1 MSPEDLRLRNE
12 TYRLFGTLGR
22 APSADDVADALG
34 STGAT
39 VLAGWQRLHD
49 GHALV
54 LDDDRTAIVMANPFS
69 GVPTAFRVH
78 SDGRSW
84 FANCAWDA
92 LGIPA
97 ALHVDGSIRS
107 SCADCGDALEL
118 EVRDMRPDDPSLLFH
133 SLVPASRWWDD
144 IVFT

>member
-34 STGAT
+34 STGAA

-54 LDDDRTAIVMANPFS
+54 LDDHGTAIRMANPFS

-78 SDGRSW
+78 ADGRDW

-92 LGIPA
+92 FGICA
-97 ALHVDGSIRS
+97 ALHVDGRIDTA
-107 SCADCGDALEL
+107 CADCGDPLSV
-118 EVRDMRPDDPSLLFH
+118 EVCDMLPDDPSLLFH
-133 SLVPASRWWDD
+133 SLVPARRWWDD